1 MVIGYLALTVA
12 AIFTGAAIY
21 VSCVEQP
28 ARLGLEDCP
37 LLAEWKCSYKRGTIM
52 QAGLALLAF
61 LLGTIA
67 WWQTGRSALL
77 VGALVMLAPW
87 PWTLLVIKPTN
98 DALLAIEQKQAGRH
112 SRALIERWGRLHIV
126 RTVLGVLGVLSF
138 LLAVLG
144 QDPLPGLDGG

>member
-1 MVIGYLALTVA
+1 
-12 AIFTGAAIY
+12 
-21 VSCVEQP
+21 
-28 ARLGLEDCP
+28 
-37 LLAEWKCSYKRGTIM
+37 M
-52 QAGLALLAF
+52 QASLALLAF

-67 WWQTGRSALL
+67 WWQT
-77 VGALVMLAPW
+77 W